1 LFIKAFNN
9 RDSNSFVQD
18 MLKLG
23 IDIISFLDIIFM
35 QNYFDKREEA
45 IKLVYQSW
53 GTCWIKD
60 FDLVITI
67 TNISFPKNLG
77 TSPIGL

>member
-1 LFIKAFNN
+1 
-9 RDSNSFVQD
+9 

-35 QNYFDKREEA
+35 QNYFDKREA